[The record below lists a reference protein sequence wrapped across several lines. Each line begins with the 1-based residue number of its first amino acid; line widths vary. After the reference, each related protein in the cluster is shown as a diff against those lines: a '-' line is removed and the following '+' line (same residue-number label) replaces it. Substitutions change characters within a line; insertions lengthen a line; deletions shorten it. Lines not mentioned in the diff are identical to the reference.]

1 MVDFDSIA
9 LSTIDFD
16 YEFFKNLPKTDLHVH
31 LDGSMRLTTILE
43 LADKEGI
50 HLGVDTPEALAEE
63 IGVGRQH
70 SSLNEYLNGFNVTLK
85 VLQTEEGLYRAAY
98 ELAEDAA
105 KENIEYME
113 VRFSPVLHTKKRLSP
128 TTILESVLSALRDA
142 ERDFGIH
149 SGVIVCGIRNISPSV
164 SLRLAELA
172 VAFKNRG
179 VVGFDL
185 AGSEYNYPAKD
196 HLDAFNLILSNNVNV
211 TIHAGEAYGPE
222 SIHQAL
228 HYCGAHR
235 LGHGTRLREDG
246 DLLNYVNDHRIP
258 VEVCLSSNT
267 QTRAVN
273 NLDEHPFRFY
283 LDLGLRVTLNTD
295 NRLITNT
302 TMTNEYYLTYKQFD
316 LRPREVLTVVMNG
329 VKSSFVPYEIKKHFI
344 RRIKDKVKQQ
354 IVDYANKSPVREARP
369 AG

>member
-1 MVDFDSIA
+1 MTFDDVAETAIE
-9 LSTIDFD
+9 FD
-16 YEFFKNLPKTDLHVH
+16 REFFFNLPKTDLHVH
-31 LDGSMRLTTILE
+31 LDGSLRLETIMS
-43 LADKEGI
+43 
-50 HLGVDTPEALAEE
+50 LAEQDGID
-63 IGVGRQH
+63 IGAENLEQLEKKIRPGRVYD
-70 SSLNEYLNGFNVTLK
+70 SLDEYLKIFNTTLK
-85 VLQTEEGLYRAAY
+85 VLQTEQGLYRAAY

-113 VRFSPVLHTKKRLSP
+113 VRFSPILHTNKKLSLAA
-128 TTILESVLSALRDA
+128 ILEAVLAALRDA
-142 ERDFGIH
+142 ERDFRIH
-149 SGVIVCGIRNISPSV
+149 SGVIVCGIRNISPKV

-196 HLDAFNLILSNNVNV
+196 HLDAFTLILSNNVNV
-211 TIHAGEAYGPE
+211 TIHAGEAYGPN

-258 VEVCLSSNT
+258 LEICLSSNA
-267 QTRAVN
+267 QTKAVN
-273 NLDEHPFRFY
+273 DLDDHPFRFF

-295 NRLITNT
+295 NRMITST
-302 TMTNEYYLTYKQFD
+302 TMTDEYYLAYKKFGF
-316 LRPREVLTVVMNG
+316 RPREIIDMVMNG
-329 VKSSFVPYEIKKHFI
+329 VKSAFIPYEIKKDFI
-344 RRIKDKVKQQ
+344 KRTKKTAKKMI
-354 IVDYANKSPVREARP
+354 IEYASQ
-369 AG
+369 